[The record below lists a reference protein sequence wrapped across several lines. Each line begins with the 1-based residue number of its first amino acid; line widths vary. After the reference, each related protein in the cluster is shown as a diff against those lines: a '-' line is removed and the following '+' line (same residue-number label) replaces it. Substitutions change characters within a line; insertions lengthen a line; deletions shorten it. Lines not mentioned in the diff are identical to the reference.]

1 MYPSSC
7 SIELFFLETH
17 HLNTHRYMHRHTYTN
32 NNMET
37 LGTGN
42 QQGRNEKN
50 KVKDTLENLQP
61 RIKQILSWET
71 QLEKEVGDM
80 STKSRSGCQ

>member
-1 MYPSSC
+1 MYHSSY

-17 HLNTHRYMHRHTYTN
+17 HLHTHRHMQKQTHTHTN
-32 NNMET
+32 NNIET

-61 RIKQILSWET
+61 RIKQILSSET
-71 QLEKEVGDM
+71 Q
-80 STKSRSGCQ
+80 